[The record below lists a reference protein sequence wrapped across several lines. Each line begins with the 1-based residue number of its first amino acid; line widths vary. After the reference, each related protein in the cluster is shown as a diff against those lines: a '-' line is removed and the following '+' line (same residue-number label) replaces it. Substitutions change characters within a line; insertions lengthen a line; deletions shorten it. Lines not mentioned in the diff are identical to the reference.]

1 MRRSKKKLDFSSARK
16 KHAAMKGKINGS
28 VRYLARKY
36 LAGRSRLGIGS
47 GHLFTLL
54 GITLGVM
61 ALITVSSVMNGFRED
76 ISGRIIGTL
85 SEMRLSSSDGS
96 SLKGYASIL
105 ARIEA
110 QGFQAAPVVRS
121 ELLLKSGSR
130 AMPAVCFG
138 IDPALQ
144 KEVSPVLRTAFGEEG
159 VISGAV
165 DAASFQ
171 DSGIALG
178 AGLAQELGVYLD
190 DEIQLIS
197 PNFNIP
203 TAFGL
208 LPRVHKLRVV
218 AIFAAGMPEYDQ
230 SFSYIPLKVAQSF
243 SSYADEIDYI
253 EISSGDPKN
262 SRRHINRLAPLFPD
276 HRLEDWSA
284 FDSSLYSAIRFE
296 KYLMFVILL
305 FMFVIAGFNLTG
317 SLLKIITQKKREL
330 GLLKALGYSDRDLR
344 KLFLYQGF
352 MLCSIGI
359 VAGLILSGIVL
370 IIQDRT
376 GLVRMGGAIV
386 LPVKMQ
392 LADYFLVIFVSYLL
406 TYLSVQLPLRKL
418 RDINAVELIRRNV

>member
-1 MRRSKKKLDFSSARK
+1 MHSVKKNAV
-16 KHAAMKGKINGS
+16 HMGNTNGS
-28 VRYLARKY
+28 IRYLAWKY
-36 LAGRSRLGIGS
+36 LAGRSRFGIGS

-96 SLKGYASIL
+96 SLTDYADIL

-110 QGFQAAPVVRS
+110 HGFQAAPVVRS
-121 ELLLKSGSR
+121 ELMLKSGSR
-130 AMPAVCFG
+130 AVPAVCFG
-138 IDPALQ
+138 IDPTLQ

-159 VISGAV
+159 IISGAI

-243 SSYADEIDYI
+243 SSYGDEIDYI
-253 EISSGDPKN
+253 EISSGDPQN
-262 SRRHINRLAPLFPD
+262 SRKHINKLAPLFPSQ
-276 HRLEDWSA
+276 RLEDWSA

-317 SLLKIITQKKREL
+317 SLLKIISQKKREL
-330 GLLKALGYSDRDLR
+330 GLLKALGYGDRDLR
-344 KLFLYQGF
+344 KLFLYQGV

-359 VAGLILSGIVL
+359 IAGLILSGIVL

-392 LADYFLVIFVSYLL
+392 LADYLLVIIVSYVL

>member
-1 MRRSKKKLDFSSARK
+1 MR
-16 KHAAMKGKINGS
+16 I
-28 VRYLARKY
+28 
-36 LAGRSRLGIGS
+36 
-47 GHLFTLL
+47 
-54 GITLGVM
+54 
-61 ALITVSSVMNGFRED
+61 
-76 ISGRIIGTL
+76 
-85 SEMRLSSSDGS
+85 
-96 SLKGYASIL
+96 
-105 ARIEA
+105 
-110 QGFQAAPVVRS
+110 
-121 ELLLKSGSR
+121 
-130 AMPAVCFG
+130 
-138 IDPALQ
+138 
-144 KEVSPVLRTAFGEEG
+144 AFGEEG

-171 DSGIALG
+171 GSGIALG

-262 SRRHINRLAPLFPD
+262 SRRHISRLAPLFPG

-317 SLLKIITQKKREL
+317 SLLKIISQKKREL
-330 GLLKALGYSDRDLR
+330 GLLKALGYGDRDLR
-344 KLFLYQGF
+344 KLFLCQGF
-352 MLCSIGI
+352 MLCSLGI
-359 VAGLILSGIVL
+359 VAGLILAGIVL

-386 LPVKMQ
+386 LPVKMH
-392 LADYFLVIFVSYLL
+392 LADFLLVIIVSYIL

-418 RDINAVELIRRNV
+418 KDINAVELIRRNV